1 MKQISFLF
9 ILFSAVV
16 YSQKIQ
22 VLDEDNSKAIANA
35 RIVSENQIVYT
46 NEDGF
51 APVSAQNKRF
61 EISAPGYQ
69 TQKLSAFRNVV
80 KLQAKV
86 TDIDEV
92 KIVNVNLMPLFEDLS
107 KNYHKR
113 YYDEPSLYDV
123 TLKSKSFNNN
133 QLTMLVIAEAK
144 MWTKSNSYNYKDG
157 IRKNYDNILQMQL
170 NNVKYFKKKKE
181 GVFNSKSND
190 FNHADM
196 GDYFF
201 NFEIQRLITNMKMK
215 KSKTIGR
222 LLGEKGD
229 LQQIG
234 INIKSENGIII
245 EGEMEYN
252 KKDKVI
258 TFYEVNYQ
266 QSGYPPYKKKNT
278 EGVEY
283 DFQLGDVWVTF
294 DFYKKDK
301 TYVSAL
307 KKTEAD
313 NFKITHDGITDI
325 RKSSTEM
332 IYNTF
337 SKSDKKGLE
346 PKVDFSKDFWDNVPV
361 KEDKETTI
369 LLSQKEQDFVNG
381 N

>member
-9 ILFSAVV
+9 ILFSAVL

-51 APVSAQNKRF
+51 APVSAQNKSF

-201 NFEIQRLITNMKMK
+201 NFEIQRLIANMKMK

-313 NFKITHDGITDI
+313 NFKITHDGITDV

-337 SKSDKKGLE
+337 SKSDKKGLD